1 MKQTAS
7 LNSKTH
13 VALETLLLFE
23 SYYYFSIRSQK
34 YRACEREQNR
44 ENCWVSRKNAGFKE
58 EHFPS
63 L

>member
-23 SYYYFSIRSQK
+23 SYYYFSIRSKKVQ
-34 YRACEREQNR
+34 
-44 ENCWVSRKNAGFKE
+44 
-58 EHFPS
+58 S

>member
-7 LNSKTH
+7 LDSKTH
-13 VALETLLLFE
+13 VALETLLLSE

-34 YRACEREQNR
+34 YRARQREQNR
-44 ENCWVSRKNAGFKE
+44 ENCWVSRE
-58 EHFPS
+58 DEHFPS